1 MLYDVMYKTYR
12 ELYGVKELP
21 TFLKFRLNN
30 IGARNLNYNS
40 FCEYFDLTDRFETLK
55 FILADA
61 NLEMIER
68 YTNAH
73 KDSVYYA
80 GNRRVGHK

>member
-1 MLYDVMYKTYR
+1 MLYDVIYKTYR

-30 IGARNLNYNS
+30 IGARKVNYNN

-55 FILADA
+55 FILSDA

-68 YTNAH
+68 YTNNH
-73 KDSVYYA
+73 NDSSYYT

>member
-1 MLYDVMYKTYR
+1 MLYDVIYKTYR

-30 IGARNLNYNS
+30 IGARKLNYNS

-61 NLEMIER
+61 NLEMIES
-68 YTNAH
+68 YTNVH